1 MLGYTYT
8 KMKYILYVQGVN
20 YKWKI
25 CHPQL
30 VHTRNEI
37 SRRKNG
43 VTRQDHFLIF
53 FCLTFTQK
61 DLGESYIAK

>member
-25 CHPQL
+25 CHPQ
-30 VHTRNEI
+30 
-37 SRRKNG
+37 
-43 VTRQDHFLIF
+43 
-53 FCLTFTQK
+53 FTPEMKSQEGK
-61 DLGESYIAK
+61 MVLPGKITS